1 VDIHNYRADG
11 VNLYPNPTN
20 DKVSIISS
28 VSMKEVTLINY
39 SGQEVY
45 QWDIAGENKIE
56 INTSTLQLGIYLI
69 RIKTVN
75 GIVTKRVVIN
85 R

>member
-1 VDIHNYRADG
+1 
-11 VNLYPNPTN
+11 
-20 DKVSIISS
+20 
-28 VSMKEVTLINY
+28 
-39 SGQEVY
+39 
-45 QWDIAGENKIE
+45 GENKIE